1 MIYLDTQPKSHISFR
16 LPAEL
21 IEAIDAEAASVEKS
35 RSAYVEQIVLHRKNV
50 DVDVHDLKNRLF
62 CLEAENHALRKE
74 LSEKTGVDGDV
85 HVHLAEKAAEIRALK
100 QEKMELQTMLRQ
112 TSAERTAISRA
123 QTSALPYWLSE
134 HGHEVLSAEL
144 RTLQA
149 EFPRRTFETLL
160 IDSLRVARKNLDP
173 FKYSV
178 KTLKNFPSF
187 SPNASKSKIQ

>member
-35 RSAYVEQIVLHRKNV
+35 RSAYVEQIVLQRKNV

-85 HVHLAEKAAEIRALK
+85 HVHLAEKTAEIRALK

-134 HGHEVLSAEL
+134 RGHDVLSAEL
-144 RTLQA
+144 RMLQA
-149 EFPRRTFETLL
+149 EFPRRTFEGLM
-160 IDSLRVARKNLDP
+160 IDSVRVSRKNLSRFFVLSLRDIQS
-173 FKYSV
+173 YS
-178 KTLKNFPSF
+178 S
-187 SPNASKSKIQ
+187 SPSKS

>member
-1 MIYLDTQPKSHISFR
+1 MIYLDTQPKTHVTFR
-16 LPAEL
+16 LSPDLLEL
-21 IEAIDAEAASVEKS
+21 IKNEAGTQKKTV
-35 RSAYVEQIVLHRKNV
+35 SAYLEQVVLQRV
-50 DVDVHDLKNRLF
+50 DGDVDVPDLKNRLF
-62 CLEAENHALRKE
+62 QLEAENHELRKE
-74 LSEKTGVDGDV
+74 FQEKTVVHGDV

-173 FKYSV
+173 FTYSV
-178 KTLKNFPSF
+178 NTLKNFPSF